1 MNGTGVLRI
10 WNKVQFSKQELSKVY
25 ILMYICRY
33 NSFDK
38 RINTGLY
45 SIDIQIWLW
54 HHKKAARKVKTPLV
68 FPKAKSVPKKITQIV
83 KDCKAK
89 LKKLNLS
96 TFRII
101 TFQHASKSW
110 HPHLPTLSLLAQCSP
125 LLFSFTHKSVLMTWH
140 YANHNASAFKLNL

>member
-10 WNKVQFSKQELSKVY
+10 WNKVQLSKQELSKVY
-25 ILMYICRY
+25 ILMYIWRY
-33 NSFDK
+33 NSYDK
-38 RINTGLY
+38 IIITGLY
-45 SIDIQIWLW
+45 SIDSQIWVW
-54 HHKKAARKVKTPLV
+54 HHKKAARKVKTPPV
-68 FPKAKSVPKKITQIV
+68 FPKTKSAPKPITQIV

-110 HPHLPTLSLLAQCSP
+110 HPHPPTLSLLAQCSL
-125 LLFSFTHKSVLMTWH
+125 LLFSFNHESVLMTWH
-140 YANHNASAFKLNL
+140 YAKHNVSAFKLNL